1 MKALVGS
8 LRSAFEYLSLDLL
21 RRVEIRYRLM
31 TAFILLSL
39 LPILISGYISY
50 VDSTAAIKQNA
61 EIFSKEMVKQVSENV
76 LLRMQQIETE
86 SSLLVLSD
94 RVQNALTKVESG
106 SAREQSEARQD
117 MTRLLLD
124 HYGSVDFVNQ
134 KYLLDKD
141 NRVMDTQAFTQ
152 LTQGVMDFVKRA
164 PNRNGRPY
172 WGSYDNG
179 VGQQNL
185 GMVRAIIGKNS
196 NRPIGNLVL
205 VIRPEHFSTIFNN
218 AALGSGT
225 EIYVLDA
232 SNHKRIVGSDELTA
246 GADETDE
253 ADERGLID
261 AIGHDAGQSAEN
273 GFVVFKGQHGGRSL
287 AAYAAIPGTTWYV
300 VSTMPEARLVAKAQS
315 VRNQIILVGVSG
327 FLLSIFLAYFISH
340 SISAPLKELMR
351 KLHDTGNDAGAQ
363 QDDAD
368 TLIEA
373 GGEDE
378 LGRLAQR
385 FEKMRE
391 AIRQKIQ
398 KINEINASLEHT
410 VIQRTTELVSKEQES
425 RTLTENSPDTISR
438 YDRDLRC
445 TYANPAFCS
454 WAGYSLAEALGKRP
468 SEVPGGQNALVCEL
482 QISDVFASRTSSQ
495 FELKSVGK
503 DGTEQCT
510 HIRLTPEIDRA
521 GNVIS
526 VLVVGRDISD
536 RMAFEATIW
545 KQANFDALT
554 ALPNRQMFQSRLE
567 KEAKLSYRFGQRM
580 ALMLIDL
587 DRFKEVNDSLGH
599 DTGDILLIEAARRI
613 TSCVRDGDTV
623 ARLGG
628 DEFTVILPNLDD
640 KDGNEV
646 NEVIERIANAI
657 IDTLAEPFHFGP
669 DEAFISAS
677 VGVTLYPDHTR
688 ELDVLFKNA
697 DQAMYA
703 AKNAGRNR
711 FSYFTPD
718 LQIAAEKRLR
728 LTSDLRAAL
737 PGEQF
742 EVYYQPIVDLTTGAI
757 DKAEALI
764 RWSHPERGM
773 ISPLEFIPLAEDTG
787 LIVPIGDWVFKRAVQ
802 QVKHW
807 RSRFHPSF
815 QISVNVSPVQ
825 IRQDNQ
831 ACVQWPDY
839 LNREGLPGQSVTI
852 EITEG
857 LLLHAESKTNEKL
870 LTFRDAGICISIDDF
885 GTGYS
890 SLAYLKRFDIDYL
903 KIDRSFVQ
911 NLALDVDNQALCE
924 AMVVLAHK
932 LGLKVIA
939 EGVETPEQRDFLV
952 AVGCDFAQG
961 FLYSMPV
968 PADRFEALVWPAS
981 EERSTVRRALM
992 V

>member
-1 MKALVGS
+1 MSSIIGS
-8 LRSAFEYLSLDLL
+8 LRSALEYLSLDLL

-61 EIFSKEMVKQVSENV
+61 EIFSKEVVKQVSENV
-76 LLRMQQIETE
+76 LLRMEQIETE

-94 RVQNALTKVESG
+94 RVQGALTKVETG
-106 SAREQSEARQD
+106 SAKEQSDARQD
-117 MTRLLLD
+117 MTRLLLE

-134 KYLLDKD
+134 KYLLDKND
-141 NRVMDTQAFTQ
+141 RIMDTQAFAQ
-152 LTQGVMDFVKRA
+152 LTQGVMRFVKQA
-164 PNRNGRPY
+164 PERNGRPY

-185 GMVRAIIGKNS
+185 GMVRAIIGKSS
-196 NRPIGNLVL
+196 NQQIGNLVL

-218 AALGSGT
+218 VALGSGT

-232 SNHKRIVGSDELTA
+232 RNNKLIVRSDDTSANTDGSAEP
-246 GADETDE
+246 
-253 ADERGLID
+253 GLID
-261 AIGHDAGQSAEN
+261 RIAHDAPQDETS
-273 GFVVFKGQHGGRSL
+273 GFVAFKSKRGGRYM
-287 AAYAAIPGTTWYV
+287 AAYARVPGTTWFV
-300 VSTMPEARLVAKAQS
+300 VSTMPETKLIAKAQS
-315 VRNQIILVGVSG
+315 VRNQIVLVGIWG

-340 SISAPLKELMR
+340 SISAPLKDLVR
-351 KLHDTGNDAGAQ
+351 RLHDTGSDAGAEAQ
-363 QDDAD
+363 ADAEA
-368 TLIEA
+368 LIEA
-373 GGEDE
+373 GGQDE

-410 VIQRTTELVSKEQES
+410 VIERTAELVSKEQQS

-445 TYANPAFCS
+445 IYANPAFCA
-454 WAGYSLAEALGKRP
+454 WAGYSRAESLGKRL
-468 SEVPGGQNALVCEL
+468 SEIPGGPNALLCEMK
-482 QISDVFASRTSSQ
+482 ISDVIASGAHAQ
-495 FELKSVGK
+495 FELKSVSK
-503 DGTEQCT
+503 DGKEQCT

-554 ALPNRQMFQSRLE
+554 DLPNRQMFQNRLE
-567 KEAKLSYRFGQRM
+567 QEARLSHRSGQRM

-613 TSCVRDGDTV
+613 TSCVRDSDTV

-640 KDGNEV
+640 T
-646 NEVIERIANAI
+646 EVIERIANAI
-657 IDTLAEPFHFGP
+657 IDSLAEPFRFGP

-718 LQIAAEKRLR
+718 LQVAAEKRLR

-742 EVYYQPIVDLTTGAI
+742 QVYYQPIVDLMTGEI
-757 DKAEALI
+757 YKAEALI
-764 RWSHPERGM
+764 RWLHPERGM
-773 ISPLEFIPLAEDTG
+773 ISPLDFIPLAEDTG
-787 LIVPIGDWVFKRAVQ
+787 LIVPIGDWVFRQAVQ
-802 QVKHW
+802 QVRQW
-807 RSRFHPSF
+807 RGRFHPSF

-825 IRQDNQ
+825 IRQDNLV
-831 ACVQWPDY
+831 CVHWPDY
-839 LNREGLPGQSVTI
+839 LRREGVPGQSVAI

-870 LTFRDAGICISIDDF
+870 LTFRDAGIRISIDDF

-911 NLALDVDNQALCE
+911 NLALDGDNQALCE
-924 AMVVLAHK
+924 VMVVLAHK

-961 FLYSMPV
+961 FLYSAPV
-968 PADRFEALVWPAS
+968 PAGRFEALVWPALEQRVAS
-981 EERSTVRRALM
+981 RRASAA
-992 V
+992 